1 MPEDKSPGAARARW
15 LPAAL
20 IAACTLAAAPAAWG
34 VTEGQKLATARQVYL
49 ELMRTPDR
57 AAPEHLIEE
66 ARCIAVIPSVIKGA
80 FWWGGRHGRGVLS
93 CRNDRGAWSPP
104 AFVQLSGGS
113 VGFQIGGAST
123 DHVLFFMTRR
133 SIESVLESKLV
144 LGADASVAAGPV
156 GRSAEASTDGKLNAE
171 IYAYARSRGL
181 FAGVSIEG
189 ARLAVHQKA
198 IQQYYGR
205 RIWPE
210 DILFKHRVPELP
222 REARKLLRA
231 LP

>member
-1 MPEDKSPGAARARW
+1 MIRHRTRAG
-15 LPAAL
+15 LAL
-20 IAACTLAAAPAAWG
+20 ALAAALAVPAAASD
-34 VTEGQKLATARQVYL
+34 KLARKLERSVEVYEAL
-49 ELMRTPDR
+49 FESPDR
-57 AAPEHLIEE
+57 KVPERLLRKAECVAI
-66 ARCIAVIPSVIKGA
+66 IPGVIKGA
-80 FWWGGRHGRGVLS
+80 LGWGGRHGRGVLS
-93 CRNDRGAWSPP
+93 CRNDRDAWSPP